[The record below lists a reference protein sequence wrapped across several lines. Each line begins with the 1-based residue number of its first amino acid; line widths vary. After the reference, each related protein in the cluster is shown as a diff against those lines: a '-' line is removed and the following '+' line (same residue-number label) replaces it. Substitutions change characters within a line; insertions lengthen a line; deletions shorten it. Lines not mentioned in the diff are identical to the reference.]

1 MPLLRPAHRA
11 EVGAVTALVRAAYAS
26 WVPRIGREPAPMTAD
41 YAGAIA
47 RGEVTVLEDA
57 GLEGAGPE
65 DAGDL
70 VGVLVLIPEATAL
83 MIENVAVAPAF
94 QGRGHGRTLLAFAE
108 QTARA
113 GGYARLRLYTN
124 AAMTENIALYARGGF
139 AETRRVTEHGLHR
152 VYMEKP
158 LDR

>member
-1 MPLLRPAHRA
+1 MPQLRPAHSA

-47 RGEVTVLEDA
+47 RGEVVV
-57 GLEGAGPE
+57 LEGAGLE

-113 GGYARLRLYTN
+113 SGYARLLLYTN

-139 AETRRVTEHGLHR
+139 AETRCVTEHGLHR

-158 LDR
+158 ID

>member
-1 MPLLRPAHRA
+1 MPQLRPAHSA

-47 RGEVTVLEDA
+47 RGEVMV
-57 GLEGAGPE
+57 LEGAGLE

-113 GGYARLRLYTN
+113 GGYARLLLYTN

-158 LDR
+158 ID

>member
-1 MPLLRPAHRA
+1 MPQLRPAHSA

-47 RGEVTVLEDA
+47 RGEVVVL
-57 GLEGAGPE
+57 E

-113 GGYARLRLYTN
+113 SGYARLLLYTN

-139 AETRRVTEHGLHR
+139 AETRCVTEHGLHR